1 MPLNLKYK
9 CSKFIQMK
17 NRITKV
23 QLTSVSKGIAKPRV
37 SSSFVFDPALLDKI
51 KVDAPTYSIGVDTY
65 DENSLAYCFCKH
77 LDGKVEI
84 LLAKTMR
91 SKKDFKE
98 EVSNLSK
105 YFNAKIFGEV
115 D

>member
-1 MPLNLKYK
+1 MKKAEIKNVKPLLQQHN
-9 CSKFIQMK
+9 
-17 NRITKV
+17 
-23 QLTSVSKGIAKPRV
+23 V

-51 KVDAPTYSIGVDTY
+51 KGDAPTYSIGVDTY
-65 DENSLAYCFCKH
+65 DEKSLAYCFCKH

-91 SKKDFKE
+91 SKKNFKE

-105 YFNAKIFGEV
+105 YFNAKICGEV

>member
-1 MPLNLKYK
+1 MKKAEIKNVKPLLQQHN
-9 CSKFIQMK
+9 
-17 NRITKV
+17 
-23 QLTSVSKGIAKPRV
+23 V

-51 KVDAPTYSIGVDTY
+51 KGDAPIYSIGVDTY
-65 DENSLAYCFCKH
+65 DEKSLAYCFCKH

-105 YFNAKIFGEV
+105 YFNAKICGEV

>member
-1 MPLNLKYK
+1 MKKAEIKNVKPLLQQHN
-9 CSKFIQMK
+9 
-17 NRITKV
+17 
-23 QLTSVSKGIAKPRV
+23 V
-37 SSSFVFDPALLDKI
+37 SSSFVFDPALLDKL
-51 KVDAPTYSIGVDTY
+51 KGDAPTYSIGVDTY
-65 DENSLAYCFCKH
+65 DEKSLAYCFCKH

-91 SKKDFKE
+91 SKKDFKK

-105 YFNAKIFGEV
+105 YFNAKICGEV

>member
-1 MPLNLKYK
+1 MKKAEIKNVKPLLQQHN
-9 CSKFIQMK
+9 
-17 NRITKV
+17 
-23 QLTSVSKGIAKPRV
+23 V

-51 KVDAPTYSIGVDTY
+51 KGDAPTYSIGVDTY
-65 DENSLAYCFCKH
+65 DEKSLAYCFCKH

-98 EVSNLSK
+98 EVGNLSK

>member
-1 MPLNLKYK
+1 MKKAEIKNVKPLLQQHN
-9 CSKFIQMK
+9 
-17 NRITKV
+17 
-23 QLTSVSKGIAKPRV
+23 V

-51 KVDAPTYSIGVDTY
+51 KGDAPTYSIGVDTY
-65 DENSLAYCFCKH
+65 DEKSLAYCFCKH

-98 EVSNLSK
+98 EVRNLSK
-105 YFNAKIFGEV
+105 YFNAKICGEV

>member
-1 MPLNLKYK
+1 MKKAEIKNVKPLLQQHN
-9 CSKFIQMK
+9 
-17 NRITKV
+17 
-23 QLTSVSKGIAKPRV
+23 V
-37 SSSFVFDPALLDKI
+37 SSSFVFDPALLDKL
-51 KVDAPTYSIGVDTY
+51 KGDAPTYSIGVDTY
-65 DENSLAYCFCKH
+65 DEKSLAYCFCKL

-105 YFNAKIFGEV
+105 YFNAKICGEV

>member
-1 MPLNLKYK
+1 MKKAEIKNVKPLLQQHN
-9 CSKFIQMK
+9 
-17 NRITKV
+17 
-23 QLTSVSKGIAKPRV
+23 V
-37 SSSFVFDPALLDKI
+37 SSSFVFEPALLDKL
-51 KVDAPTYSIGVDTY
+51 KGDAPTYSIGVDTY
-65 DENSLAYCFCKH
+65 DEKSLAYCFCKH

-105 YFNAKIFGEV
+105 YFNAKICGEV

>member
-1 MPLNLKYK
+1 MLNSNLKAGTEVPQ
-9 CSKFIQMK
+9 SDAAEV
-17 NRITKV
+17 T
-23 QLTSVSKGIAKPRV
+23 TSSQTIAKPNV
-37 SSSFVFDPALLDKI
+37 SSSFIFDPALLDKI
-51 KVDAPTYSIGVDTY
+51 KGDAPTYSIGVDTY
-65 DENSLAYCFCKH
+65 DEKLLAYCLCKH
-77 LDGKVEI
+77 LDGKMEI

-105 YFNAKIFGEV
+105 YFNAKICEEV

>member
-1 MPLNLKYK
+1 MKKAEIKNVKPLLQQHN
-9 CSKFIQMK
+9 
-17 NRITKV
+17 
-23 QLTSVSKGIAKPRV
+23 V
-37 SSSFVFDPALLDKI
+37 SSSFVFDTELLDKL
-51 KVDAPTYSIGVDTY
+51 KGDAPTYSIGVDTY
-65 DENSLAYCFCKH
+65 DEKSLAYCFCKH

-105 YFNAKIFGEV
+105 YFNAKICGEV